1 MERPIDSRKHASR
14 FAIAVCR
21 TVIRRL
27 SISKWM
33 LLIIGLALCG
43 YAVFA
48 FEYYTMANA
57 HRELLRNNSTYI
69 EFERQM
75 RDVSASHQVAL
86 FAATNAA
93 NLPLETVKS
102 TAVQFVEAARSAA
115 KANTVS
121 AFEFHFAPILSGAT
135 MVEEALS
142 KPTVDLEKLREGL
155 DTGAQMI
162 NLLVMIAA
170 EGRKAEWENL
180 MEGSQSNFISLIA
193 LIGACAVFVAAIGY
207 LITSHIRRTFANVT
221 GINPSIASGDLDAD
235 ADALRAA
242 LASFRAL
249 GQRWKRAR
257 KVAIVALIVAL
268 GFVLV
273 VYRTP
278 LWQIA
283 ADLVSALGIAESVRG
298 IDAADAAYQNGDFAT
313 ALRLSRPMAD
323 QGDARAQ
330 TLVGLIYYNGR
341 GVPRDDPE
349 ATRWFRRAADQG
361 DATAQFYLGVV
372 YFEGRGVPQNYF
384 EGAKW
389 YRRAADQGNA
399 QAQYNLGIMYMN
411 GEGVPQNR
419 VNAHMWF
426 NLAAAHFS
434 ASSPRNRDAAARNR
448 DLVAR
453 KMSRE
458 EIVEAQKLAREW
470 KPKLSLL

>member
-1 MERPIDSRKHASR
+1 MERPIDSRKPASR

-21 TVIRRL
+21 TVIRRM

-33 LLIIGLALCG
+33 LLIVGVALSG
-43 YAVFA
+43 YAIFA

-57 HRELLRNNSTYI
+57 HRELLRNNSTYA
-69 EFERQM
+69 EFERRI
-75 RDVSASHQVAL
+75 RDVSASHQIAL
-86 FAATNAA
+86 FAATNATSLA
-93 NLPLETVKS
+93 PETVKS
-102 TAVQFVEAARSAA
+102 TAVQFIETARAAS

-142 KPTVDLEKLREGL
+142 KPAVDLEKLREGL
-155 DTGAQMI
+155 DTGAQMM

-170 EGRKAEWENL
+170 EGRRAEWENL

-193 LIGACAVFVAAIGY
+193 LVGACAALVAAIGY
-207 LITSHIRRTFANVT
+207 LVTSHIRRTFANMT
-221 GINPSIASGDLDAD
+221 GINPSIANGDAD
-235 ADALRAA
+235 AEALRAA

-249 GQRWKRAR
+249 AQRWKRAR
-257 KVAIVALIVAL
+257 KVAIVALIAVL

-273 VYRTP
+273 VYREP
-278 LWQIA
+278 LRQIT
-283 ADLVSALGIAESVRG
+283 ADLVPALGIAEPVRE
-298 IDAADAAYQNGDFAT
+298 IDAADAAYRDGDFAT
-313 ALRLSRPMAD
+313 ALRLARPMAE
-323 QGDARAQ
+323 QGAARAQ
-330 TLVGLIYYNGR
+330 TLMGLIYYNGR

-384 EGAKW
+384 EGARW
-389 YRRAADQGNA
+389 YRRAAEQGNA

-411 GEGVPQNR
+411 GEGVPQSL
-419 VNAHMWF
+419 VNAHVWF
-426 NLAAAHFS
+426 NLAAANFP
-434 ASSPRNRDAAARNR
+434 ASNPRDRAAAARNR

-458 EIVEAQKLAREW
+458 EIAEAQKLAREW